1 MADKV
6 VEGARLSG
14 QGSLEGKLVEFF
26 QDVFPHVKGEIKK
39 LADDEVARIDA
50 VIKSRG
56 LNGTVY
62 SERKLTSD
70 EKATTEADVA
80 AAAELAAKN
89 ETQN

>member
-14 QGSLEGKLVEFF
+14 QGALEGKLVEFF

-39 LADDEVARIDA
+39 LAKDELARINA

-62 SERKLTSD
+62 QEYKLSSD
-70 EKATTEADVA
+70 EQAAVKADADA
-80 AAAELAAKN
+80 AAALAAKN